1 VTSASADPASD
12 PLPDPEEPKEGSG
25 ELPSL
30 DEAEARAAELRTA
43 EEPLGR
49 PGRPLNSRS
58 PFMIGLFAS
67 AGVAVTAL
75 VVELVIVAKD
85 VLVLMGLA
93 LVIAIGLEPAVAWL
107 GRRRVPRWAGVTVV
121 ILAVLGAFGGFL
133 SIAIPQIVTQATT
146 FATQVPTILQDLQD
160 RNSFLGDLN
169 QRFDIVAN
177 VQSLLSS
184 GGLSLFNGILGA
196 SAVVLDVLSST
207 LIVVVLIIYFLGD
220 LPRIRRGMYRAMPSS
235 RRPRFILIADE
246 IFAKVGAYVLGIIVL
261 AIIAGTSSLIFL
273 AILGFQTALLLAFM
287 VALLDV
293 IPVVGTSFAGIVI
306 TLIGFSMST
315 TTGIATGVFFV
326 VYRLVEDYVLT
337 PRIIGRAVKVPA
349 LLTVL
354 ALLLGGVLLGVIGA
368 VVAIPVA
375 AALLIIARSTIVPRL
390 DAS

>member
-261 AIIAGTSSLIFL
+261 AIIAGTSSLVFL
-273 AILGFQTALLLAFM
+273 AIAGFQTALLLAFM

-293 IPVVGTSFAGIVI
+293 IPVVGTTFAGVVI

-315 TTGIATGVFFV
+315 TTGIATAVFFV
-326 VYRLVEDYVLT
+326 VYRLVEDYILT

-368 VVAIPVA
+368 VVAIPIA

-390 DAS
+390 DAT

>member
-1 VTSASADPASD
+1 VTEPSSD
-12 PLPDPEEPKEGSG
+12 DEPTPGNPPEVSEDV
-25 ELPSL
+25 PSI
-30 DEAEARAAELRTA
+30 DEAEARAAELKTD
-43 EEPLGR
+43 EEPLGK
-49 PGRPLNSRS
+49 PGTPLNRRS
-58 PFMIGLFAS
+58 PFMIGIAGS

-75 VVELVIVAKD
+75 LVELVIVAKD

-121 ILAVLGAFGGFL
+121 ILALLGAFGGFL
-133 SIAIPQIVTQATT
+133 AVAIPQLVTQASS
-146 FATQVPTILQDLQD
+146 FVAQVPTFLQELQD
-160 RNSFLGDLN
+160 RNSLLGDLN
-169 QRFDIVAN
+169 QRFNIVSG
-177 VQSLLSS
+177 VESLLGS
-184 GGLSLFNGILGA
+184 GGLTLFNGILGA

-220 LPRIRRGMYRAMPSS
+220 LPRIRRGMYRAVPNS

-261 AIIAGTSSLIFL
+261 AVIAGTASLVFL
-273 AILGFQTALLLAFM
+273 VIVGVPFPLLLAIM

-293 IPVVGTSFAGIVI
+293 IPVIGTSAAGVVI
-306 TLIGFSMST
+306 TLVAFSVST
-315 TTGIATGVFFV
+315 GTGITTGIFFV

-375 AALLIIARSTIVPRL
+375 AAILILARSMLVPRL